1 MLSDHRGAH
10 TLPPCHLLSQPSEMV
25 GHPRPH
31 RFLLHSPESANRPTI
46 ADLRAAVKYKK
57 LGTTIKGNHTC
68 ALPFFCISFGVL
80 TSVVGFTQNTDTR
93 AQFEVASLK
102 PSSPDVPF
110 RMTGGPRTPDPGR
123 WMCVGWSLENFLL
136 KAYNLRSY
144 QLSAPRWVRSAMFTV
159 NATMPAGTTR
169 EEFPLMQQRLLE
181 DVSTSQY
188 GPRHCDDGA
197 LIQPCRTATA
207 VS

>member
-1 MLSDHRGAH
+1 MRTAIFLHQLRGPNVGRWIH
-10 TLPPCHLLSQPSEMV
+10 TKH
-25 GHPRPH
+25 GYTRPV
-31 RFLLHSPESANRPTI
+31 RGGITEAIVTG
-46 ADLRAAVKYKK
+46 RAIPNDRRSWNA
-57 LGTTIKGNHTC
+57 
-68 ALPFFCISFGVL
+68 
-80 TSVVGFTQNTDTR
+80 R
-93 AQFEVASLK
+93 
-102 PSSPDVPF
+102 
-110 RMTGGPRTPDPGR
+110 PGR